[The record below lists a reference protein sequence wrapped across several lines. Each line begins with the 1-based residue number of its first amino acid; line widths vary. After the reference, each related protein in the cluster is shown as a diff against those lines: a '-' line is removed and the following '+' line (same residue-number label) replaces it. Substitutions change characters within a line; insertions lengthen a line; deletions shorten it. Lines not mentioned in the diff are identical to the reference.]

1 MEACDFTIEVTG
13 EGAVPAAPNRT
24 LITLGVVTEGKEVQ
38 PAQSDNAEKMNA
50 VIGALLKLGIPR
62 ESIRTK
68 TFSIEP
74 QYDFEDGRQV
84 FRGYK
89 VTHLL
94 EVALGGVDGAG
105 NVVDTATALGANA
118 VTELAFRSSEAARYE
133 AEALQAAVRSAQAKA
148 AGIAAS
154 LGVSLS
160 AVPSRVQEISPDS
173 GPVLFKAAAMSAP
186 TPIAPGQLTF
196 KAAVRAWY
204 MFA

>member
-1 MEACDFTIEVTG
+1 MEACDFTIEVMG
-13 EGAVPAAPNRT
+13 EGAVSAAPNRT
-24 LITLGVVTEGKEVQ
+24 LITLGVITEGKEVQ
-38 PAQSDNAEKMNA
+38 PAQTENAEKMNA
-50 VIGALLKLGIPR
+50 IIGALLGLGIPR

-84 FRGYK
+84 FRGYM

-105 NVVDTATALGANA
+105 TVVDTATAHGANA
-118 VTELAFRSSEAARYE
+118 VTELAFHSSEAAKFE
-133 AEALQAAVRSAQAKA
+133 AEALQAAVRSAQSKA

-160 AVPSRVQEISPDS
+160 AIPSRVQEITPDN
-173 GPVLFKAAAMSAP
+173 GPILFKAAAMSTP
-186 TPIAPGQLTF
+186 TPITPGQLTF
-196 KAAVRAWY
+196 KAAVRVWY